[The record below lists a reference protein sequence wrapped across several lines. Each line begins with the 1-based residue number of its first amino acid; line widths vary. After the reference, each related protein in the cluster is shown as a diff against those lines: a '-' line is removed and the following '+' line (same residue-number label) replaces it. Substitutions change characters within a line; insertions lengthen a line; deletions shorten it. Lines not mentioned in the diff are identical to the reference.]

1 MRKKLTITNNTGID
15 LDYINIINDLNEPL
29 SDYDKALKTYETIN
43 GDLVKY
49 IIVIRNNR
57 KTINVKF
64 VLPID
69 YYKTEV

>member
-29 SDYDKALKTYETIN
+29 SDYDKALRTYETIN